1 LPVGVVD
8 QGAAVEVRA
17 DHHIAEGHP

>member
-17 DHHIAEGHP
+17 DHHIAEGH